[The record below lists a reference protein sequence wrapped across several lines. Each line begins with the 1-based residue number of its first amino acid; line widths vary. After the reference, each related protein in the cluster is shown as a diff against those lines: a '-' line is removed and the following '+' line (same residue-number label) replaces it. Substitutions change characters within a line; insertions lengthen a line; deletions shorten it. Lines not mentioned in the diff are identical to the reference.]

1 MKKVNCILLVDDNPA
16 DNYYNQYIIKDAD
29 VCHNVHIAINGV
41 EALAYLRRS
50 AEPGHNGEYPKPDII
65 FLDIN
70 MPRMNGFEFLEEYK
84 HLDERMKSKVLVVM
98 LTTSLN
104 QEDKQKAMTFK
115 EVDEFI
121 NKPLSPETLH
131 EIVGK
136 VFTVNA
142 LPANMG

>member
-29 VCHNVHIAINGV
+29 VCQNVQIAINGV
-41 EALAYLRRS
+41 EALAYLRKS
-50 AEPGHNGEYPKPDII
+50 AESGNNESFPKPDII
-65 FLDIN
+65 FLDVN
-70 MPRMNGFEFLEEYK
+70 MPRMNGFEFLEEYQ

-104 QEDKQKAMTFK
+104 PEDKQKAMSFK

-121 NKPLSPETLH
+121 NKPLTTETLH
-131 EIVGK
+131 KIVGK
-136 VFTVNA
+136 VFTINA
-142 LPANMG
+142 MMEN